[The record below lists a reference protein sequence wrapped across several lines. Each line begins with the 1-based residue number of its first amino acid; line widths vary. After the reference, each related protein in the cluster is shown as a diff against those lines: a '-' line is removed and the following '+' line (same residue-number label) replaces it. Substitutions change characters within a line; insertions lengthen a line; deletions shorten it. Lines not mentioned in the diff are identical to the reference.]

1 MSVSAGCGR
10 VLVAFDKFKGAISAH
25 AACEVAAEVFRRMR
39 PDWAVDVAPLA
50 DGGDGFCRILTEAGR
65 GQAHR
70 FRVSGSQCPDGAH
83 ELVEAELG
91 VVEAAAVPRAARE
104 HLGWAAPPAA
114 VEAPPSGTVAI
125 VEMAA
130 ANGLASVPP
139 ERRDVWRASSRG
151 TGELLRRAAELGVG
165 ATVLGVG
172 GSATSDLGLGALTAL
187 GLSFEDSLGHE
198 LQPLPAHW
206 PRVHALKG
214 DALALPM
221 LTIACDVDNPLLGPN
236 GAAAI
241 YGPQKGLHPADVAR
255 FDREAE
261 RIGRMLCAHLGVD
274 PAVMSSP
281 GSGAAGGIAFGLR
294 AAAGARV
301 ASGFE
306 LIWRWLDLES
316 RVRRADWV
324 ISGEGRFD
332 RGSLNGKGPAE
343 LIARATAEGRRAVLF
358 AGSVDP
364 SAAAAVKA
372 QVVQVSPPA
381 LELERAIANTAEH
394 LRAAVERWLESVG

>member
-1 MSVSAGCGR
+1 
-10 VLVAFDKFKGAISAH
+10 
-25 AACEVAAEVFRRMR
+25 MR

-50 DGGDGFCRILTEAGR
+50 DGGDGFCRILTEAARGR
-65 GQAHR
+65 EHR
-70 FRVSGSQCPDGAH
+70 FRVSGSQCSGGDHAV
-83 ELVEAELG
+83 VEAELG

-104 HLGWAAPPAA
+104 HLGWATRNA
-114 VEAPPSGTVAI
+114 VDGGPTATVAI

-130 ANGLASVPP
+130 ANGLAGIPR

-151 TGELLRRAAELGVG
+151 TGELLKRAAELGVG

-172 GSATSDLGLGALTAL
+172 GSATSDLGLGALSAL
-187 GLSFEDSLGHE
+187 GLRFEDGSGREVL
-198 LQPLPAHW
+198 PLPVHW
-206 PRVHALKG
+206 PRLHGVKG
-214 DALALPM
+214 AALALPM

-261 RIGRMLCAHLGVD
+261 RVGRLLCAHLGVD
-274 PAVMSSP
+274 PVLMSSP
-281 GSGAAGGIAFGLR
+281 GAGAAGGIAFGLA
-294 AAAGARV
+294 AAAGARI

-316 RVRRADWV
+316 RVERADWV

-332 RGSLNGKGPAE
+332 RGSLNGKGPGE
-343 LIARATAEGRRAVLF
+343 LVARATAKGRRAVLF
-358 AGSVDP
+358 AGSVER
-364 SAAAAVKA
+364 SAADAARA
-372 QVVQVSPPA
+372 QVVQISPPA
-381 LELERAIANTAEH
+381 IELDRAIAATADH
-394 LRAAVERWLESVG
+394 LRAAVERWLETST